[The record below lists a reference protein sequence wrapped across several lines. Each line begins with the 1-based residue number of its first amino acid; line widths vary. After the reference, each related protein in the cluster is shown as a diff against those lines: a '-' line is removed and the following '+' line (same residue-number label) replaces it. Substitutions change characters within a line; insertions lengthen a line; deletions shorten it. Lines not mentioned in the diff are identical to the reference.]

1 MRLICPKCDAQYDIA
16 DDVIPEGGRDVQC
29 SSCAHT
35 WFQMDK
41 PKIAGRPLTQRP
53 TPKPKPPAPS
63 DDGPRHR
70 PIETP
75 ERKPLDSSIAD
86 ILREEAAREKEVRA
100 TEEAQPHPTE
110 ETGKSPTERA
120 EETRKRIAQ
129 MTGDSGATP
138 AAVAAASTGAVQGAN
153 LRTVPG
159 IDEINATLRARA
171 QASDTSGMTE
181 EEKQE
186 VVHRRGFRR
195 GFFVVLLLLAILITP
210 YFFVDEITENL
221 PQTADVMAS
230 YVQTVDQL
238 RLWLDDQVR
247 NVQVMINDL
256 MASTEEAQPAEIAP
270 AADTDT
276 TATTS
281 GN

>member
-53 TPKPKPPAPS
+53 TPRPTPAEP
-63 DDGPRHR
+63 DDGPRHK
-70 PIETP
+70 PIDAT

-86 ILREEAAREKEVRA
+86 ILREEAAREQEVRA
-100 TEEAQPHPTE
+100 TEEARPHPSE
-110 ETGKSPTERA
+110 DRSQSPGERA
-120 EETRKRIAQ
+120 EETRKRIAA
-129 MTGDSGATP
+129 MTGDAAATP
-138 AAVAAASTGAVQGAN
+138 AAVAAAATGAVQGAN

-171 QASDTSGMTE
+171 EASDMSGLTE
-181 EEKQE
+181 EEKEE

-195 GFFVVLLLLAILITP
+195 GFFIVLFLLAILIAP
-210 YFFVDEITENL
+210 YFFADQIVENL
-221 PQTADVMAS
+221 PQTQEIMTQ
-230 YVQTVDQL
+230 YVQIVDEG
-238 RLWLDDQVR
+238 RVWLNEQVQTIR
-247 NVQVMINDL
+247 TMVEDL
-256 MASTEEAQPAEIAP
+256 IAGSDTPADAP
-270 AADTDT
+270 ADTDA
-276 TATTS
+276 ATT